1 MTAKRQTSSLRVL
14 LPWLDVI
21 VFFAWGVLFLKY
33 WSTGQVSLL
42 IHPNYFWLVLITGII
57 FLGIASLKLWQ
68 MLSFKGRDSAS
79 NTQHITLFPPGWSTA
94 LLLGVVI
101 IAFIIPPRVLT
112 SDTALKRGVTDSLP
126 ITRSQPESFR
136 STVSPE
142 KRSLIE
148 WVRTLNVYPEP
159 DAYTGQKVNV
169 KGFVVHSPNLPDNY
183 FLVTRFVLTC
193 CAVDAYPVALP
204 VKIEGDKTAF
214 PPDTWIEVK
223 GQMIT
228 EVLKGETGTLKQ
240 TTREKRQLVI
250 AANSVEI
257 IPTPRDPYEY

>member
-1 MTAKRQTSSLRVL
+1 MTAKRQTSSLQVL
-14 LPWLDVI
+14 IPWLDVM
-21 VFFAWGVLFLKY
+21 VFFAWGVLFLRY
-33 WSTGQVSLL
+33 WSTGELRLL
-42 IHPNYFWLVLITGII
+42 IHPNYFGLVFVTGII
-57 FLGIASLKLWQ
+57 FLSIASLKFWQ
-68 MLSFKGRDSAS
+68 LFSLKGKRSA
-79 NTQHITLFPPGWSTA
+79 NNAQHITLFPLGWSTA

-101 IAFIIPPRVLT
+101 IAFIIPPKVLT
-112 SDTALKRGVTDSLP
+112 SDTALRRGVTDSLP
-126 ITRSQPESFR
+126 VTRSQPESFR
-136 STVSPE
+136 AGVSPE

-169 KGFVVHSPNLPDNY
+169 KGFVVHSPNLPNNY

-240 TTREKRQLVI
+240 TSAEKRQLVI
-250 AANSVEI
+250 AANSVEK